1 MARVTQILGYDQI
14 RTLIQT
20 GNLNIAMQD
29 YDSYTMT
36 EKERQSPSY
45 SQLLL
50 ERQNKVYN
58 GLLSSIAGGKDLKV
72 LMETKFLTSSPIPR
86 SDNKPYLIDLDG
98 RENPLLT
105 KLYRAWNNF
114 NLKTNLYYVASRRV
128 TTIELDTI
136 ITNTSAEAIF
146 MLHIKPRANT
156 ERVKS
161 LELISPVVVLLP
173 GDSVSRVNITSH
185 NGYPIVLGLNEI
197 DFDIAISIL

>member
-1 MARVTQILGYDQI
+1 MARVTQILSYDQI
-14 RTLIQT
+14 RALIQS

-45 SQLLL
+45 TQLLL

-58 GLLSSIAGGKDLKV
+58 GLLSSIADGKDLKA
-72 LMETKFLTSSPIPR
+72 LMEAKFLIASPIYR
-86 SDNKPYLIDLDG
+86 NDNNPYLKDLDG
-98 RENPLLT
+98 RENTLLT

-136 ITNTSAEAIF
+136 ITNTSEDAIF
-146 MLHIKPRANT
+146 MLNIKPKPNT
-156 ERVKS
+156 ERAKN
-161 LELISPVVVLLP
+161 LELVSPTVILLP
-173 GDSVSRVNITSH
+173 GNSVSRLNITSH
-185 NGYPIVLGLNEI
+185 NGYPMVLALSEI